1 VPRWAWIALLAAL
14 ALALVLRGIVLDAGT
29 DVVTEH
35 WPGPA
40 PSPSLRLV
48 LALVQKSSSRPI

>member
-14 ALALVLRGIVLDAGT
+14 ALALVLRGIVRDAGT

-40 PSPSLRLV
+40 PSLRLV
-48 LALVQKSSSRPI
+48 LALVQRSSSRPI